1 MDFTIGIITDGSKE
15 KQLNFIIDTIERQ
28 NIPNYEIIIIG
39 GNSIDRKNVKHIS
52 FDESVKSMWI
62 TRKKNLITENSS
74 YDNIVYSHDYIIF
87 EDGWYDGYE
96 KFGEDFTI
104 CTNVVKNIDGSRFR
118 DWSLWAEL
126 SHLEDENITK
136 EEALYIMTKRTFLIP
151 YDMTHLSK
159 YMYISGAYWVAKKQI
174 MEEFPLDESLVWG
187 KGEDVEWSK
196 LVREKYNFSFNRNSS
211 VKFLKQKSICEF
223 YEVDEKTINTLKKK
237 LINE

>member
-1 MDFTIGIITDGSKE
+1 
-15 KQLNFIIDTIERQ
+15 
-28 NIPNYEIIIIG
+28 
-39 GNSIDRKNVKHIS
+39 
-52 FDESVKSMWI
+52 
-62 TRKKNLITENSS
+62 
-74 YDNIVYSHDYIIF
+74 
-87 EDGWYDGYE
+87 
-96 KFGEDFTI
+96 
-104 CTNVVKNIDGSRFR
+104 
-118 DWSLWAEL
+118 
-126 SHLEDENITK
+126 
-136 EEALYIMTKRTFLIP
+136 
-151 YDMTHLSK
+151 MTHLSK